1 MLDAEAGGSVGWAD
15 LLGGS
20 TWMVRR
26 DKRFVHLWWTKW
38 KSRREWPAGFHL
50 EEEMEM
56 KHPNFLALMLVIV
69 IIKVKI
75 IIRKR

>member
-1 MLDAEAGGSVGWAD
+1 MLDAEAGGFVGWAD
-15 LLGGS
+15 PFSGS

-26 DKRFVHLWWTKW
+26 HKRFVHLSWTKW
-38 KSRREWPAGFHL
+38 KSRRDWPAGFHL
-50 EEEMEM
+50 EEGMPRT
-56 KHPNFLALMLVIV
+56 HLNFLALMLVIV